1 VRLFARAVEI
11 VKSSGDY
18 VVGFVAALVPLF
30 HSIFLTALYIL
41 YEWKVDNWRNLGQ
54 FIAGF
59 TVGLAIRFG
68 ITVINPSVQLYQ

>member
-11 VKSSGDY
+11 VKSSSDY

-41 YEWKVDNWRNLGQ
+41 YEWKVDSWQGLGQ
-54 FIAGF
+54 FVAGF
-59 TVGLAIRFG
+59 TVGLAMRFG
-68 ITVINPSVQLYQ
+68 ISLVYASGF